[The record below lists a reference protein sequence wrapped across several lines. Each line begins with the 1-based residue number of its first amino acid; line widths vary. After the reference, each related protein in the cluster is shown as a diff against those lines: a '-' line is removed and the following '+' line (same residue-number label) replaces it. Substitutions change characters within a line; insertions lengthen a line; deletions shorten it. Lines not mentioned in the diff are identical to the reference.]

1 MRDKYKGW
9 CINHVQNWYSIFPG
23 NKWLSIYVW
32 VIFCLFPFFYIFR
45 SSSQI
50 GILTGIILLLF
61 FFISFVFSAKSKSG
75 LVYMWISFEIVINV
89 VMTLLFGYVYLAIFT
104 AAFIGHIRRPVGF
117 FIIYGIHIAV
127 VISAIVAGF
136 FIEIDLFL
144 PQVHFILVT
153 VLGTILLPL
162 NFYNRHKRL
171 KLENQLE
178 DAHEKI
184 AELLILEERER
195 ISRDLHDV
203 LGQKLSLIGLKSDLT
218 SRLLEKDSEAAKKEL
233 QDIRQTASTA
243 LREVRE
249 LVSNMRTVKLSEE
262 LVRIEQLLKAAE
274 MDIVTEGNSDFG
286 DMPTIVESVL
296 CMSLKEA
303 VTNIVKHSEATL
315 CVLRFNKTE
324 NEYCI
329 VITDNGVGID
339 LTTKHFK
346 GNGLRGMKERLEF
359 VNGSLQVENENGTIL
374 TIKVPA
380 VLTHIVE
387 VE

>member
-1 MRDKYKGW
+1 
-9 CINHVQNWYSIFPG
+9 
-23 NKWLSIYVW
+23 
-32 VIFCLFPFFYIFR
+32 
-45 SSSQI
+45 
-50 GILTGIILLLF
+50 
-61 FFISFVFSAKSKSG
+61 
-75 LVYMWISFEIVINV
+75 MWISFEIVINV
-89 VMTLLFGYVYLAIFT
+89 IMTLLFGYVYLAIFT
-104 AAFIGHIRRPVGF
+104 AAFIGHIRKPVGF

-144 PQVHFILVT
+144 PQIHFILVA
-153 VLGTILLPL
+153 VLGTVLLPL

-184 AELLILEERER
+184 SELLILEERER
-195 ISRDLHDV
+195 ISRDLHDI
-203 LGQKLSLIGLKSDLT
+203 LGQKLSLIGLKSDLA
-218 SRLLEKDSEAAKKEL
+218 SRLADSNPEAAKKEL

-249 LVSNMRTVKLSEE
+249 LVSNMRTVKLSDE
-262 LVRIEQLLKAAE
+262 LFRTEQLLKAAE
-274 MDIVTEGNSDFG
+274 MHLITKGNPSFDQI
-286 DMPTIVESVL
+286 PTIVESVL
-296 CMSLKEA
+296 CMSMKEA
-303 VTNIVKHSEATL
+303 VTNVVKHSQASVCSIKFKQT
-315 CVLRFNKTE
+315 K

-329 VITDNGVGID
+329 VIQDNGVGMNIATD
-339 LTTKHFK
+339 GLK

-359 VNGSLQVENENGTIL
+359 VNGSLQILNENGTTL

-380 VLTHIVE
+380 ILTHIVE

>member
-1 MRDKYKGW
+1 M
-9 CINHVQNWYSIFPG
+9 QNWYSIFPG

-32 VIFCLFPFFYIFR
+32 VIFCLFPFFFIFR
-45 SSSQI
+45 SSSKVEV
-50 GILTGIILLLF
+50 LTGIILLLL
-61 FFISFVFSAKSKSG
+61 FFISFVFSARSKSG

-89 VMTLLFGYVYLAIFT
+89 LMTLLYGYVYLAIFT

-127 VISAIVAGF
+127 VISAIVAGLF
-136 FIEIDLFL
+136 WEIDLFL
-144 PQVHFILVT
+144 PQLHFIFIA

-184 AELLILEERER
+184 SELLILEERER
-195 ISRDLHDV
+195 ISRDLHDI
-203 LGQKLSLIGLKSDLT
+203 LGQKLSLIGLKSDLA
-218 SRLLEKDSEAAKKEL
+218 SRLVSHNAEAAKKEL
-233 QDIRQTASTA
+233 HDIRQTASMA

-249 LVSNMRTVKLSEE
+249 LVSDMRSVKLSDE
-262 LVRIEQLLKAAE
+262 LFRSEQLLKAAE
-274 MDIVTEGNSDFG
+274 MRLVVKGKPTFEQI
-286 DMPTIVESVL
+286 PTIVETVL
-296 CMSLKEA
+296 CMCMKEA
-303 VTNIVKHSEATL
+303 VTNVVKHSQADT
-315 CVLRFNKTE
+315 CWIKFKQTK

-329 VITDNGVGID
+329 TIQDNGKGIESEAES
-339 LTTKHFK
+339 LK
-346 GNGLRGMKERLEF
+346 GNGLRGMRERLEF
-359 VNGSLQVENENGTIL
+359 VNGSLQIMNESGTTL
-374 TIKVPA
+374 LIKAPA